1 MKCLTEKNLEISPAF
16 VLLLCLFFYADPWG
30 LFGPFLLAAFCH
42 ELGHVVACWAVGAP
56 VQQLRIGFG
65 GAVLQTPPMSYPAE
79 CLCTLAGPLVNLI
92 LCLAL
97 LRLWP
102 AFAPTFCWRST
113 TCCRLH
119 RSMVGGRCGA
129 CC

>member
-1 MKCLTEKNLEISPAF
+1 MKCLTAKNLEISPAF

-65 GAVLQTPPMSYPAE
+65 GALPCPIRQSVCAHWPVLWS
-79 CLCTLAGPLVNLI
+79 I
-92 LCLAL
+92 
-97 LRLWP
+97 
-102 AFAPTFCWRST
+102 
-113 TCCRLH
+113 
-119 RSMVGGRCGA
+119 
-129 CC
+129 